1 MKNVEFQTVD
11 AVSLVFVYNIYNFW
25 FNYQF
30 FTIMSLHFGGMVE
43 PNFVQK
49 IELLLSLD
57 DLRSGKFEKN
67 YVKLTKILKNEKF
80 NLTEKRYFV
89 KSTL

>member
-11 AVSLVFVYNIYNFW
+11 ALSLVFVYNIYNFW

-30 FTIMSLHFGGMVE
+30 FTIMSLHFGWMVE
-43 PNFVQK
+43 SNFVQK

-57 DLRSGKFEKN
+57 DIRSGKLEKITSN
-67 YVKLTKILKNEKF
+67 
-80 NLTEKRYFV
+80 
-89 KSTL
+89 